1 MLRALYNLDNFSKIE
16 RKLIQTCLLLTKRQG
31 HRKLGVESWATGR
44 VAFSLFRWEYTA
56 NSVVP
61 ETSFSIRVC
70 VSSFDIIERKRNI
83 FILNNIR
90 SKSPPPP
97 IFVERGADCVAPP
110 TTFLTCR
117 NSNIAIL

>member
-1 MLRALYNLDNFSKIE
+1 MFIAHKATGASKAG
-16 RKLIQTCLLLTKRQG
+16 R
-31 HRKLGVESWATGR
+31 RKLGVESWATGR

-56 NSVVP
+56 HSVVP
-61 ETSFSIRVC
+61 ETSCSIRVC

-90 SKSPPPP
+90 SKPPPPP

-110 TTFLTCR
+110 TTFF
-117 NSNIAIL
+117 